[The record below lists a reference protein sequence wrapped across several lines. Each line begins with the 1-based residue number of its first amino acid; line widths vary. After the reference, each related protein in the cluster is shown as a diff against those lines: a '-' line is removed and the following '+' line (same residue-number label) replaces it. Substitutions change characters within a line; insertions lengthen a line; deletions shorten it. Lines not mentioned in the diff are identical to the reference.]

1 MKKQDL
7 TNYGDQELSLLVMN
21 TEPLYKVFMTSV
33 RMGKFHFIL
42 DHVSELFTFTN
53 EQAGDLGLTW
63 EDEFLEYEEES
74 RSTTQIKASQP
85 KPKRIEDNE
94 ELTKKILNALD
105 AWAIQF
111 KIMGFPYETPR
122 YSQLMIHNGFNNVVD
137 KFDLVSTQTERLF
150 HHLNLTDEEN
160 KFLSNMEFNDRW
172 YQYRD
177 MRNKFLADNHPT
189 IDLR

>member
-7 TNYGDQELSLLVMN
+7 TTYGDQELSLLVMN
-21 TEPLYKVFMTSV
+21 EEPLYKVMMASV
-33 RMGKFHFIL
+33 RMGKFDYIL
-42 DHVSELFTFTN
+42 DHVSELFTFTDQQ
-53 EQAGDLGLTW
+53 EGDLRLTW
-63 EDEFLEYEEES
+63 EDEEES

-94 ELTKKILNALD
+94 ELTKKILNALN

-122 YSQLMIHNGFNNVVD
+122 YSQLMIHNGFNHAVD

-150 HHLNLTDEEN
+150 HYLNLTDEEN

-172 YQYRD
+172 SQYRD
-177 MRNKFLADNHPT
+177 MRNKFLAENHPT